1 MFVFDK
7 IAYFLVS
14 RAKSVVA
21 YLKKFTSPRY
31 VIIYVITYVHIYG
44 RIVQAID
51 AAQGLI
57 VNLADQFY
65 SWIESAYWGVYN
77 YVRDK
82 LGGIW
87 LSDQIAALVAGIAV
101 SLPFL
106 AFLIFKYVLTP
117 IATLMLVLM
126 LNVLGVVFYLF
137 CRIVIPAVKKA
148 FGGYLFLKWLTP
160 SLRYVNKA
168 LDRFAR
174 GKLLAS
180 LGALVALFAPLA
192 AFGIGETI
200 VSILTDYPCSYATTV
215 PLIGSP
221 YGIPYITPPVY
232 QYTVPSILSWIL
244 PSLYGSAYALSI
256 PQTLSYISPNI
267 AQYLQRLLSYSY
279 IYPYASISTL
289 EVTAVM
295 SYIYPAL
302 SFAYYPGTITY
313 YYGGYYWYGYYT
325 PYGYYWYG
333 DATLM
338 LSFIYPYLY
347 GLGFY
352 IYPPDTYSYIY
363 TSANFLEATIFD
375 PSIIAGPLY
384 YSLDLLDYSYVMG
397 PYYYSLDLLDYSY
410 IMGPVS
416 FTISI
421 FDNSQIVYESV

>member
-1 MFVFDK
+1 MFVFDR
-7 IAYFLVS
+7 IAYFLIS

-31 VIIYVITYVHIYG
+31 VIIYVITYIHIYG
-44 RIVQAID
+44 RIVQTINATQ
-51 AAQGLI
+51 ALI

-77 YVRDK
+77 YIKDK
-82 LGGIW
+82 LNGIW

-117 IATLMLVLM
+117 IAILMLVLT
-126 LNVLGVVFYLF
+126 LNILGIVFYLF
-137 CRIVIPAVKKA
+137 CHIVIPAIKKA

-160 SLRYVNKA
+160 TLRYINKA
-168 LDRFAR
+168 LERFASGR
-174 GKLLAS
+174 LLAS

-215 PLIGSP
+215 PLIASP
-221 YGIPYITPPVY
+221 YGIPYITPPAH
-232 QYTVPSILSWIL
+232 QYTVPAVLSWIS
-244 PSLYGSAYALSI
+244 PSLYEHTYTFSI
-256 PQTLSYISPNI
+256 PQTLSYISPSVT
-267 AQYLQRLLSYSY
+267 QYLHRLMSYSH
-279 IYPYASISTL
+279 IYPYVLFSIYEITTT
-289 EVTAVM
+289 V

-302 SFAYYPGTITY
+302 SFAHYLGVITY

-325 PYGYYWYG
+325 PYGYTWYG
-333 DATLM
+333 YATPM

-347 GLGFY
+347 GLEFY
-352 IYPPDTYSYIY
+352 VYPPDTYSYIY
-363 TSANFLEATIFD
+363 TSANFIGVEIFD
-375 PSIIAGPLY
+375 TSIITGPLY
-384 YSLDLLDYSYVMG
+384 YSAYITDYSYILG
-397 PYYYSLDLLDYSY
+397 PYYYSTYITDYSY
-410 IMGPVS
+410 ILGPVG

-421 FDNSQIVYESV
+421 FDDSQIVYGSI